1 MCDLFAL
8 DFDDRN
14 IEKIEIENFEKAINF
29 LIADKKIAGVFAN
42 QIGTYYDM
50 WWLIDDKYCK
60 SDFWAET
67 LREIARKKLVN
78 PNEKIS
84 SDLMAYLQSDL
95 IKN

>member
-1 MCDLFAL
+1 MAL

-29 LIADKKIAGVFAN
+29 LIADKKITGFFAN

-50 WWLIDDKYCK
+50 WGLIDDKYCK

-67 LREIARKKLVN
+67 LREIAKKIN
-78 PNEKIS
+78 PNRK
-84 SDLMAYLQSDL
+84 LAL
-95 IKN
+95 I